1 VTDTVAPPKARS
13 YSKWA
18 KNDTLEDYSLRYAPK
33 SFRKWSMYGV
43 ATAALGGIAYLV
55 DFAIGGSIAIA
66 YGFSNALAAIIV
78 AAVIIFATSV
88 PIAYYSSKY
97 HIDMD
102 LLTRGAG
109 FGYLGSTLTSLIYAS
124 FTFIF
129 FSLEGSVMAQALQ
142 AGLHIPLRIS
152 YVIACLIIIPLV
164 VFGMTLLSKIQVWT
178 QPVWLILMFG
188 PLIAVAI
195 THPSAFGAFTHFG
208 GNSPSGASFTLVGT
222 GAGAGVILSLI
233 AQIGEQVDYLRFMPD
248 KTPENKK
255 GWWTAVL
262 TAGPGWV
269 ILGAIKQ
276 LAGAFL
282 AFFVFDK
289 VGAVL
294 SDEPIQQYMGAL
306 RTFVAPAALGVGVL
320 FVVLSQIKINTTN
333 AYSGSLSWSNFF
345 SRILHWHPGRVWW
358 IFLNVGIALA
368 LMEAGVFS
376 FLNNVLDF
384 YSNVAIAW
392 IGAICADLVIN
403 KPLKLSPS
411 FIEFKRAHLYNFNP
425 VGFGSMLIASAVSI
439 VAYFNVFGAT
449 GKAFSPLIA
458 LVVAIACSPL
468 FAWVTK
474 GKYYIARADTLE
486 PPAMTPEGLMDDT
499 TLDCVVCG
507 DTFERPDMAACP
519 HHGAGGNSGVICSLC
534 CSLEKACHDSCKKD
548 SGPVDLGVPTAG
560 RARRRPVG

>member
-1 VTDTVAPPKARS
+1 MTDTASPPKARA
-13 YSKWA
+13 YNKWA
-18 KNDTLEDYSLRYAPK
+18 KNDTLEDYSLRYAPR

-66 YGFSNALAAIIV
+66 YGFSDALAAIIV

-129 FSLEGSVMAQALQ
+129 FSLEGSVMGQALQ
-142 AGLHIPLRIS
+142 AGLHIPLRVS
-152 YVIACLIIIPLV
+152 YVITCLIIIPLV

-188 PLIAVAI
+188 PLIAVGV
-195 THPSAFGAFTHFG
+195 THPDSFGAFTHFG
-208 GNSPSGASFTLVGT
+208 GNSPNGSSFTLIGT

-248 KTPENKK
+248 KTPENKR
-255 GWWTAVL
+255 GWWAAVIS
-262 TAGPGWV
+262 AGPGWV

-289 VGAVL
+289 IGPVL
-294 SDEPIQQYMGAL
+294 ADEPIQQYMGAL
-306 RTFVAPAALGVGVL
+306 RTFVAPAALAIGVL
-320 FVVLSQIKINTTN
+320 FVVMSQIKINSTN

-345 SRILHWHPGRVWW
+345 SRVLHWHPGRVWW

-384 YSNVAIAW
+384 YANVAIAW
-392 IGAICADLVIN
+392 IGAVCGDLVIN

-425 VGFGSMLIASAVSI
+425 VGFGSMLVASAVSI
-439 VAYFNVFGAT
+439 IAYFNVFGADA
-449 GKAFSPLIA
+449 KAFSPLIA
-458 LVVAIACSPL
+458 LVIAIVLSPVL
-468 FAWVTK
+468 AWATK
-474 GKYYIARADTLE
+474 GKYYIARVDELQPPMVTAD
-486 PPAMTPEGLMDDT
+486 GLMDDT
-499 TLDCVVCG
+499 ELDCVVCG
-507 DTFERPDMAACP
+507 DAFERPDMSACP
-519 HHGAGGNSGVICSLC
+519 HHEGTICSLC
-534 CSLEKACHDSCKKD
+534 CSLEKTCHDSCKKT
-548 SGPVDLGVPTAG
+548 SGPVSLGM
-560 RARRRPVG
+560 PVTR